1 MTITPLKA
9 ATLAATLTL
18 AAAPLHLR
26 AQTPAQTNAVAPNAV
41 AHRWENYA
49 NARYGYAICYPADLL
64 VPQREA
70 DNGDGRVFEGK
81 AGASLRV
88 FGHYNAAE
96 QTMAEA
102 MAADAAALTR
112 EGASLSYRANR
123 PGWYVLSGRIGDTI
137 VYRRTIAADDRRMTF
152 ELRYPASQ
160 AAQWNPITAR
170 LGRCFVAR

>member
-1 MTITPLKA
+1 MTIKA
-9 ATLAATLTL
+9 IEGAAILAALVFIPAAMPL
-18 AAAPLHLR
+18 AAQ
-26 AQTPAQTNAVAPNAV
+26 AQTNAV
-41 AHRWENYA
+41 AHRWESYA

-64 VPQREA
+64 VPQPEA

-102 MAADAAALTR
+102 MAGDALGLAHD
-112 EGASLSYRANR
+112 GAVISYRASR

-137 VYRRTIAADDRRMTF
+137 VYRRTIAAGDRRMTF
-152 ELRYPASQ
+152 VLRYPASQ
-160 AAQWNPITAR
+160 AALWNPITAR
-170 LGRCFVAR
+170 LGRCFAAG